1 MVVVIFQQMIVLFAM
16 ILCGVLA
23 YKKKWIDHHG
33 YQKLVTLVVNVFNPL
48 LSFTAFSDTE
58 LGVNQAIVD
67 NLILSILFYVFLM
80 IMAFLYV
87 HLFHIEGTK
96 NKMYQLM
103 LILPNVGFI
112 GIPLTRALL
121 GNEYVIYVVFYGLV
135 FNFIAY
141 TYGIYLAMGM
151 SEEKK
156 KYDFKQIFNIG
167 TISSFVVVLL
177 FVLKIQLPSSV
188 LSFCDYMG
196 NAAIPL
202 SMVMVGISISRM
214 NLKDVLN
221 KEDMTFIVS
230 KMIVVPLI
238 GILIFKHFNFDYN
251 LLIVFCMMISM
262 PIGSMTGALSEEY
275 GKCGDPCNRMIALT
289 TALSVITV
297 PLLAFFY

>member
-1 MVVVIFQQMIVLFAM
+1 MIVLFAM

-23 YKKKWIDHHG
+23 YKKNWIDYHG

-58 LGVNQAIVD
+58 LGINSLIIE
-67 NLILSILFYVFLM
+67 NLILSFLFYGFL
-80 IMAFLYV
+80 IVAAFIYV
-87 HLFHIEGTK
+87 RLFYIQGNK

-103 LILPNVGFI
+103 MILPNVGFI
-112 GIPLTRALL
+112 GIPLTRAIL

-135 FNFIAY
+135 YNFIAY

-156 KYDFKQIFNIG
+156 KYDFRQIFNIG
-167 TISSFVVVLL
+167 TLSSVIVIIL
-177 FVLKIQLPSSV
+177 FGFKIQLPSYS

-202 SMVMVGISISRM
+202 SMVMVGVSIAQM
-214 NLKDVLN
+214 NVKDILN
-221 KEDMTFIVS
+221 KEDMMFIFS
-230 KMIVVPLI
+230 KMLVVPLI
-238 GILIFKHFNFDYN
+238 GILIFKQLNFHSD
-251 LLIVFCMMISM
+251 LLYVFFMMISM

-275 GKCGDPCNRMIALT
+275 GHCGDPCNRMIAFT

-297 PLLAFFY
+297 PLLAFYY